1 MTLCCIPAEG
11 FHHRRDVRPDR
22 DRHLATCPLLD
33 PAGDVDAR
41 LARPVHQG
49 NEMRA
54 RDAKLS
60 SPLSHGASGPVG
72 NVFGQGAHAPSMS
85 HIATSRSSPSCDDC
99 RHCGQAF
106 TVARFYTQ
114 PMALRIR
121 QLREAKGWTQ
131 LHLAELAG
139 MSRSQLAMIEKE
151 TRPAN
156 TLRLNAIAKALGV
169 PTEHLFESSSDETR
183 VLTILRDLS
192 PEDRLNLVRIAESL
206 AAKNEQG

>member
-1 MTLCCIPAEG
+1 
-11 FHHRRDVRPDR
+11 
-22 DRHLATCPLLD
+22 
-33 PAGDVDAR
+33 
-41 LARPVHQG
+41 
-49 NEMRA
+49 
-54 RDAKLS
+54 
-60 SPLSHGASGPVG
+60 
-72 NVFGQGAHAPSMS
+72 
-85 HIATSRSSPSCDDC
+85 
-99 RHCGQAF
+99 
-106 TVARFYTQ
+106 
-114 PMALRIR
+114 MALRIR